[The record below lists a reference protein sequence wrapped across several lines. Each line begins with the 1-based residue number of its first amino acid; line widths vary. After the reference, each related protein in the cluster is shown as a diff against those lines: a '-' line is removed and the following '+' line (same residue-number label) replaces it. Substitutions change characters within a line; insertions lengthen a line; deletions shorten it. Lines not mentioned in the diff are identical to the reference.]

1 MRLLLLGLGLLYLF
15 IGVVITAFCVHM
27 CYHESAAGFGD
38 HDDRQAQRVLESK
51 FGLLLFVLLFAF
63 WPIALLIAF
72 KGAWDREDAAK
83 QAAKVSPPVASDPA
97 PAPATTAS
105 AAQPTQAE
113 ARSSS

>member
-1 MRLLLLGLGLLYLF
+1 MYMLLLGLGLLYLF

-38 HDDRQAQRVLESK
+38 DDDRKAQRVLESK

-83 QAAKVSPPVASDPA
+83 QAAKVLPPAAPDPA
-97 PAPATTAS
+97 
-105 AAQPTQAE
+105 AAQPAQTE
-113 ARSSS
+113 AGTSS